1 MPGIFLSTVHKEES
15 PAIPHEPSR
24 GELRKKSLI
33 KYVFLVLLLFLI
45 PLFLRGWNETPAKV
59 FDVPSKYADFIGREK
74 ERDYLKEKLL
84 KKREG
89 REINLAA
96 ICGEGGIG
104 KTELATAFANE
115 HVRDFSLIAWIDGS
129 SDEAVMHS
137 YAGLGDMLEIE
148 EQHPIRLR
156 EKIHRKLE
164 NIGGKPWLLMIDDL
178 RAVPLDLPKTGG
190 SVLMTCRDK
199 SLCPSDSVLELTKN
213 PQEAALLFSK
223 LTGEKKS
230 ELMEK
235 LVERLDCLPL
245 MINLAG
251 HYIAETPGM
260 SIEHYAEIIL
270 SLMETEESPLRKVE
284 FRKRYPRSLAASYLI
299 TLKLLEEKHPLSW
312 EFLKQ
317 IKSLHF
323 KNIPEDF
330 VTCWLEE
337 KNQYTPAQI
346 TLLKGDILR
355 ELENHSLIR
364 YDAKRG
370 DFSIHQLLHQTLNME
385 FKEEVQDLFHIL
397 TKYEPVCSYNPTRKE
412 TIRPFQKILPHCMAI
427 LDQIEDP
434 DASAVHLALTVARY
448 FVETE
453 HHLKKGKIYLDLAE
467 EWTGGWKHPVRGR
480 IAFLQGILQFRE
492 AELCH
497 EEKRASYLR
506 ALGHFTEARVI
517 FQRENNDESYAG
529 IEQNA
534 AKCTQEYQRA
544 ICIQYQGQ
552 MMRLLGR
559 FDEAEKAF
567 GEALE
572 AFQAFC
578 GEKDHFDI
586 ARILREQAL
595 ILWERGQK
603 EIAIQKFEEAMGM
616 QERVYGSDYLFQP
629 TVAATYRILGDF
641 LFQKGEFLKS
651 DQAYQKAIIINQSIY
666 QTKVHPY
673 LADLH
678 HLRAEALFAL
688 GEKALG
694 EKMEKESQKIQTLLN
709 DMR

>member
-1 MPGIFLSTVHKEES
+1 MPGIFLSTVHREEA
-15 PAIPHEPSR
+15 PMIPHESSR
-24 GELRKKSLI
+24 EEPRKKI
-33 KYVFLVLLLFLI
+33 VIRYVFLLLLLLLI
-45 PLFLRGWNETPAKV
+45 PLFLRGWNATPTKV

-104 KTELATAFANE
+104 KTELATAFSNE
-115 HVRDFSLIAWIDGS
+115 HINVFSCIAWIDGS
-129 SDEAVMHS
+129 SEEAVMHS
-137 YAGLGDMLEIE
+137 YAGLGDVLEIQ

-164 NIGGKPWLLMIDDL
+164 NLGGKPWLLIIDDL
-178 RAVPLDLPKTGG
+178 RTAPSDLPKAGG

-199 SLCPSDSVLELTKN
+199 SLCPSDSVLELEKN

-223 LTGEKKS
+223 LTGEEES
-230 ELMEK
+230 ESMEK

-260 SIEHYAEIIL
+260 SIDNYADIIW
-270 SLMETEESPLRKVE
+270 SVMETEESPLRKVE

-337 KNQYTPAQI
+337 KNQFTSAQI

-364 YDAKRG
+364 YDSKRG
-370 DFSIHQLLHQTLNME
+370 DFSIHQLLHQTLILE
-385 FKEEVQDLFHIL
+385 FKEEVQDLFHVL
-397 TKYEPVCSYNPTRKE
+397 TKYDPICSYNPTHKE

-427 LDQIEDP
+427 LNQIEDA
-434 DASAVHLALTVARY
+434 DASSVRLALTVARY

-467 EWTGGWKHPVRGR
+467 EWTRGWKHPVRGR

-492 AELCH
+492 AELSN
-497 EEKRASYLR
+497 EKKESYLL
-506 ALGHFTEARVI
+506 ALGHFTEALAI
-517 FQRENNDESYAG
+517 FRRENNDENYQG

-534 AKCTQEYQRA
+534 AKCTKEYQRA

-559 FDEAEKAF
+559 LTEAEKAF
-567 GEALE
+567 GEAVE
-572 AFQAFC
+572 AFQTI
-578 GEKDHFDI
+578 GGGKDHFDI

-595 ILWERGQK
+595 ILWERSQQGM
-603 EIAIQKFEEAMGM
+603 AIQKLEEAMGM
-616 QERVYGSDYLFQP
+616 QERVYGKEYLFQP

-641 LFQKGEFLKS
+641 LFQRGEFLKS
-651 DQAYQKAIIINQSIY
+651 DQAYQKAIIVNQSIY

-678 HLRAEALFAL
+678 HLRSKVLFAL
-688 GEKALG
+688 GEKDLG
-694 EKMEKESQKIQTLLN
+694 EKMEKESQKIQTLLK